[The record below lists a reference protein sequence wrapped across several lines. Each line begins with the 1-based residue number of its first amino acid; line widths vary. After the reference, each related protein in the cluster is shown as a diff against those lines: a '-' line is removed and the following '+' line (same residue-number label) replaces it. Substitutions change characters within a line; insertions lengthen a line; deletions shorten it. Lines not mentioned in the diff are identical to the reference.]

1 MRALSSRLFCPCDSR
16 RVSLWD
22 LSAGFRYTTAQ
33 HIIVVKSLVHYRAA
47 FMPIASR
54 VIEVDTPGLSNPD
67 VLRLDFKYVRR
78 PMYPL
83 DVDMQWTPA
92 AL

>member
-1 MRALSSRLFCPCDSR
+1 MPDGWTGRCNAAHREIHAIFVQPLS
-16 RVSLWD
+16 
-22 LSAGFRYTTAQ
+22 
-33 HIIVVKSLVHYRAA
+33 

-67 VLRLDFKYVRR
+67 VLRLDFKHVRR
-78 PMYPL
+78 PIYPL